1 MSSYDTKSLLKAV
14 KALNIG
20 AITSNTTT
28 AGNSID
34 TKGFESLTLFVELG
48 ARTDGSFLPLV
59 QDSDDNITFADVV
72 DQFLIGTEAE
82 ALLGTANTIKSIGYV
97 GKKRY
102 VKLSLVSTGV
112 TTGATASATAILSN
126 AYSNP
131 II

>member
-1 MSSYDTKSLLKAV
+1 MSSYDTKSLLKSV

-20 AITSNTTT
+20 TINSNTTT

-82 ALLGTANTIKSIGYV
+82 ALINTANTIKSIGYV

-126 AYSNP
+126 AYGNP

>member
-1 MSSYDTKSLLKAV
+1 MSSYDQKSLLKAV

-20 AITSNTTT
+20 AITTNTTT
-28 AGNSID
+28 AGSSID

-59 QDSDDNITFADVV
+59 QDSDDNSTFADVI

-82 ALLGTANTIKSIGYV
+82 ALLNTANTIKSIGYV

-102 VKLSLVSTGV
+102 VKLSLVSTSV
-112 TTGATASATAILSN
+112 TSGATASATGILSN

-131 II
+131 VA

>member
-20 AITSNTTT
+20 AITANTTT

-82 ALLGTANTIKSIGYV
+82 ALVNTANTIKSIGYV